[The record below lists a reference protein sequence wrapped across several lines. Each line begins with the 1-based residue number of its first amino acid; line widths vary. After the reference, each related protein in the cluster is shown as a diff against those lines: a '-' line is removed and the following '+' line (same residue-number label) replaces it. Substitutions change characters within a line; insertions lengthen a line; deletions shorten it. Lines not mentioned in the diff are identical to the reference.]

1 MKKMRKIKK
10 VSKYCI
16 VENDLSSDVAVKK
29 EIAKFSDAHEA
40 RDYLKYMAKHPRSFS
55 CVYTLKKEMEG

>member
-1 MKKMRKIKK
+1 
-10 VSKYCI
+10 